1 MRKINNKNTARIPVQ
16 QRSKVRFNKI
26 MATAEEMMLEIGVD
40 EVSPHKIAKRANIP
54 PASIYQYFPTMGIL
68 FSTMAEIHFIKA
80 FDLFD
85 GALEQ
90 ADINSWQDL
99 ALIFVDGVYD
109 FYAKD
114 KISEGLFLGIYLAPG
129 VRELSTSRLTR
140 FGVWYTEKFTYFY
153 AKSALVLLPEKIAI
167 CIEVMKGVFLRCIG
181 IHGKLQPSYKK
192 EASTLVM
199 AYLGEFFNTID
210 NQTNKN

>member
-1 MRKINNKNTARIPVQ
+1 
-16 QRSKVRFNKI
+16 
-26 MATAEEMMLEIGVD
+26 
-40 EVSPHKIAKRANIP
+40 
-54 PASIYQYFPTMGIL
+54 MGIL

-90 ADINSWQDL
+90 ADINSWQ
-99 ALIFVDGVYD
+99 G
-109 FYAKD
+109 
-114 KISEGLFLGIYLAPG
+114 LAPG

-140 FGVWYTEKFTYFY
+140 FGVCYTEKFTYFY

-199 AYLGEFFNTID
+199 AYLGEFFNMID
-210 NQTNKN
+210 NQANKN